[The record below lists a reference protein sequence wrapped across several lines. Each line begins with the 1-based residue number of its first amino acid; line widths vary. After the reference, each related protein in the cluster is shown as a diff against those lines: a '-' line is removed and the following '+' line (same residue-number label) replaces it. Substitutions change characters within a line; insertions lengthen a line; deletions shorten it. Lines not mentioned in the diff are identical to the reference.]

1 MDKIVFVD
9 FETKICSAFLN
20 AVSDTVWDALGQA
33 KTPQA
38 ARTFI
43 GAVEEA
49 PADGGMYLRSNNSWQ
64 SATTSLQHNALSGRS
79 QPDAHPIAAITGL
92 QTDLDGIKSK
102 NTSQDAA
109 IALKADKTYVDSEND
124 AQDTLISN
132 NAAAI
137 ATKADI
143 TYVNTL
149 DAANVKKTS
158 NTGTALIPAGTEGQR
173 DASPQLGAIRFSST
187 AVGWEGWNGTNWVAI
202 GGGQMYGN
210 ALVKGV
216 FYNAQSIAEN
226 ITVKSGANGLSA
238 GPIQV
243 ENGFA
248 VTVEPG
254 SVWSVV

>member
-9 FETKICSAFLN
+9 FETKICSEFLN
-20 AVSDTVWDALGQA
+20 TVSDTVWDALGQA

-64 SATTSLQHNALSGRS
+64 SATTSLQHNALAGRS
-79 QPDAHPIAAITGL
+79 QPDAHPISAITDL
-92 QTDLDGIKSK
+92 QSSLDLINQK
-102 NTSQDAA
+102 NTDQDAA

-124 AQDTLISN
+124 AQDLVFT
-132 NAAAI
+132 
-137 ATKADI
+137 TAD
-143 TYVNTL
+143 
-149 DAANVKKTS
+149 AKNVKKTS

-173 DASPQLGAIRFSST
+173 DASPALGAIRFSST

-216 FYNAQSIAEN
+216 FYNAQIIAEN
-226 ITVKSGANGLSA
+226 INVLAGANGLSA
-238 GPIQV
+238 GPIEV
-243 ENGFA
+243 ANGF
-248 VTVEPG
+248 TVSLADG
-254 SVWSVV
+254 SVWSIV